1 MDTDDN
7 SKNIRSP
14 TEIGDDNLNLVFG
27 SARVPVNSS
36 TPYSDATQTKK
47 HSPGHIKRP
56 MNAFMVWSQME
67 RRKICERTPDLHNAE
82 ISKELGRRWQLL
94 DKDDKQPYIMEAEKL
109 RKLHMIEYPNYKY
122 RPQKK
127 QSRLSA
133 PLNSN
138 NKNQDADNNNDI
150 KNNIDSHNNTST
162 SVAMPMNGTC
172 TAAGRKNKRS
182 TSTCQSGTISK
193 RSRND
198 SGDNNTTIKQ
208 QQQQKYNVKTPSDT
222 TTVDIIL
229 PLEMDNN
236 YLSYPNQSEFVASEL
251 STDSTAVKTETDTI
265 SEINSMNTQENLSEV
280 VLKYFPLF
288 DTSPKNE
295 DSLLEVSLPNSRGG
309 GGGAGGGVSHHH
321 HQNLLNVIKSQTT
334 FDDCQ
339 SISEPVFDTEENIVN
354 CDANLHS
361 ASHHI
366 PTPYVPDT
374 THECYAEDCGSEGG
388 TSHSHHH
395 HHQHQQTTTTTTYA
409 VQPQTVTMNIE
420 IHNSALSYVGGHTF
434 QNDDAFNPIQIPSAT
449 EDSDCSILTSTHSPH
464 IGFCNNSLV
473 EPDGIANPCSSYS
486 TQDYSGNMIGA
497 HNDLNYTVHDNDGA
511 LLAYTFE
518 DLPPQPTGSHLEF
531 NNRYEFSSLY
541 KM

>member
-198 SGDNNTTIKQ
+198 S
-208 QQQQKYNVKTPSDT
+208 
-222 TTVDIIL
+222 
-229 PLEMDNN
+229 
-236 YLSYPNQSEFVASEL
+236 
-251 STDSTAVKTETDTI
+251 
-265 SEINSMNTQENLSEV
+265 EV

-309 GGGAGGGVSHHH
+309 GGGAGGGASHHH

-339 SISEPVFDTEENIVN
+339 SLSEPVFDTEENIVN